1 MVRPWVAVFT
11 SFHNTPIFGRIWA
24 TVAALAVYGAIVV
37 LVDQQFGIQI
47 TSVGAQFHGFLGLVL
62 GTLLVFRTNTSYDRW
77 WEGRKLWGQL
87 INDSRNLAIK
97 VQTCVRADQADKLRL
112 GQWLSDFAFAL
123 KGHLRGGVRLADL
136 PGFAAIEIEHEP
148 RHVPAY
154 IAGRIYEQFEEWR
167 QNDQLGGF
175 ELLFLDQHAAALM
188 NICGACERIQKS
200 PISLSYR
207 WFIRQSIAI
216 YLLTLPWGLV
226 ASFGWWT
233 DPAVAMLG
241 YFMVG
246 VEMIAEQI
254 EDPFGVSEDDLMLDD
269 LCRTIEQSV
278 TEILSEPSLVPPL
291 PSQAL
296 GFKTGGDAS
305 R

>member
-1 MVRPWVAVFT
+1 
-11 SFHNTPIFGRIWA
+11 
-24 TVAALAVYGAIVV
+24 
-37 LVDQQFGIQI
+37 
-47 TSVGAQFHGFLGLVL
+47 
-62 GTLLVFRTNTSYDRW
+62 
-77 WEGRKLWGQL
+77 
-87 INDSRNLAIK
+87 

-136 PGFAAIEIEHEP
+136 PGFAGIKIEQEP

-167 QNDQLGGF
+167 QDDQLGGF

-188 NICGACERIQKS
+188 NVCGACERIQKS

-226 ASFGWWT
+226 ETFGWWT

-254 EDPFGVSEDDLMLDD
+254 EDPFGDSEDDLMLDD
-269 LCRTIEQSV
+269 LCQTIERSV
-278 TEILSEPSLVPPL
+278 REILSEQSLVPPV
-291 PSQAL
+291 PSKSAQPTTL
-296 GFKTGGDAS
+296 GFAS
-305 R
+305 GAEGTK